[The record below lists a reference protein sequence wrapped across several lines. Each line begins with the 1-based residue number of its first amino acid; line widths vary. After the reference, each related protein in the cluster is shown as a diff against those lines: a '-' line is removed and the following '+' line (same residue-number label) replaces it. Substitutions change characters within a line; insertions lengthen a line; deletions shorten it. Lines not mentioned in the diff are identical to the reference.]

1 MNYKNFDLNVFEH
14 KVTNGSERFKVQVT
28 SSPAGEQSIAD
39 ADKVSLPPDIR
50 QRKEALKRR
59 QFTLKEMI
67 DFGEQLGKALFT
79 PRIRSFFN
87 ASLNRLQTDGEGL
100 RIRLRLDTY
109 GLAELP
115 WEYVYLTSPDM
126 PDKRKGPEGFLALN
140 RRISLSR
147 YEIQEQPMIS
157 LDPGVAPIRMVALL
171 ASPDDPT
178 YPPLDLAA
186 ERRSIAQALKDLP
199 DIGLQF
205 YPADLADHLGAT
217 TTSLEEAL
225 VSPAHIFHFSGHGE
239 FKGDMGERYGSLEGA
254 GSVILVGDDGH
265 AQPFSA
271 QKLALTLSG
280 RSVRLA
286 VLTACE
292 VGQRDAAS
300 VWAGVVTALTHA
312 GVPAVVGMQ
321 FRIRD
326 NNAIAFSTAF
336 YRALAAGQPIDAAV
350 TDGRLAIFNR
360 GDDNERDWG
369 VPVLYLRAIDGVLFP
384 KSSGLSGGAIGPS
397 ARVGNPAS
405 ARVAVGQAPVNK
417 RELREAMLK
426 GFSSDELEFLC
437 RNVQDSLADV
447 GIELQVNLDVVGGGS
462 KPMQVLNL
470 IEYLSRRD
478 YLDYLV
484 KAVREARPGII

>member
-14 KVTNGSERFKVQVT
+14 KVMNGSERFKVQVAN
-28 SSPAGEQSIAD
+28 SPAGEQSIAD
-39 ADKVSLPPDIR
+39 ADKVSLPSDIR
-50 QRKEALKRR
+50 QRIGAMQRR
-59 QFTLKEMI
+59 QLNLKEMI

-79 PRIRSFFN
+79 PRIRSFFS
-87 ASLNRLQTDGEGL
+87 ASLNRLQCDGEGL

-126 PDKRKGPEGFLALN
+126 SDRRKGPEGFLALN

-178 YPPLDLAA
+178 YPPLDLAS

-199 DIGLQF
+199 DIGLRF
-205 YPADLADHLGAT
+205 YPADPADHLGAT
-217 TTSLEEAL
+217 TASLEEAL

-254 GSVILVGDDGH
+254 GSVILARDDGR

-326 NNAIAFSTAF
+326 NNAITFSTAF
-336 YRALAAGQPIDAAV
+336 YRALAAGQPIDTAV

-369 VPVLYLRAIDGVLFP
+369 VPVLYLRAVDGILFP
-384 KSSGLSGGAIGPS
+384 SSAPRVIATESTNGQTDVSRNLVALKVNLS
-397 ARVGNPAS
+397 VD
-405 ARVAVGQAPVNK
+405 K
-417 RELREAMLK
+417 RTLREAMLK
-426 GFSSDELEFLC
+426 AFTTDDLKILC
-437 RNVQDSLADV
+437 SNVQDSLADS
-447 GIELQVNLDVVGGGS
+447 GIELQVNLDVIGGSS
-462 KPMQVLNL
+462 KPMQVLNM
-470 IEYLSRRD
+470 IDYLSRRG

-484 KAVREARPGII
+484 KAVREERPGLI